1 MFLVILGYYEVLNT
15 NYNSTTPLK
24 ASSSISCNSAENTT
38 SSKCVPKKACKPIFF
53 NEAGRVTFFN
63 PVSRK
68 ASELISC
75 RAVLDRS
82 TSVKATQSSNA
93 CPPISF
99 KEAGNATEANFW
111 LPEKA

>member
-15 NYNSTTPLK
+15 
-24 ASSSISCNSAENTT
+24 
-38 SSKCVPKKACKPIFF
+38 
-53 NEAGRVTFFN
+53 
-63 PVSRK
+63 RK